1 MQIIQRPSPN
11 FDERPDDTRIRW
23 IVLHH
28 TDMQSAEAA
37 LELLCNPE
45 KVVSCHYLIGKD
57 GAVYQLVPDAK
68 RARHAGVSYW
78 QGDFNLNRDSIGIE
92 LDNPGYQ
99 YGPEPFPKQQIQ
111 QLVLLLRQLCV
122 QHQIP
127 PENIVGHS
135 DIATNRKKD
144 PSHMF
149 DWHWLYQQGFGIW
162 PGEIMHHA
170 PLLSQEWVRSRLA
183 EIGYYCPKDDHQAF
197 VYAVRAF
204 QCRFF
209 SRLDCLE
216 ITDDMIDTLAHLP

>member
-1 MQIIQRPSPN
+1 MQIIQHPSPN
-11 FDERPDDTRIRW
+11 FDERPSRARIRW

-37 LELLCNPE
+37 LELLCDPE
-45 KVVSCHYLIGKD
+45 MVVSCHYLIAKNG
-57 GAVYQLVPDAK
+57 GVYQLVQDDK
-68 RARHAGVSYW
+68 RARHAGVSFW

-99 YGPEPFPKQQIQ
+99 FGPEPFEKVQME
-111 QLVLLLRQLCV
+111 QLVLLLDHLCRK
-122 QHQIP
+122 HNIP

-149 DWHWLYQQGFGIW
+149 DWYWLYRQGFGIW
-162 PGEIMHHA
+162 PCQEMQHA
-170 PLLSQEWVRSRLA
+170 PLLSEEWVRSRLS
-183 EIGYYCPKDDHQAF
+183 ELGYYCPSGDQQAF
-197 VYAVRAF
+197 LFAVRAF

-209 SRLDCLE
+209 SKPDCLE
-216 ITDDMIDTLAHLP
+216 ITDEMLDALAHLP